1 MIAVVVVIV
10 ISALVVVFGPLDI
23 STSRRALVSEDFS
36 NQRKEQGFFRR
47 FGRPDIIVLLV
58 KGGSLNDR
66 RTAVDQLQLQ
76 FEEIPQLKGRVLG
89 RLGPEE
95 VAEIIFLYQPELLK
109 ALSEMVERHGKR
121 VLDGDLVA
129 WVRELEQTVQAGLD
143 RDQDV
148 GPPPSQESSNREPM
162 EQLAQFADLIRG
174 IDRVLKNGGN
184 RLPLAS
190 FGDADFDTGPHLD
203 AGGYLVDPDEK
214 YHFLL
219 IFPEL
224 QSDEGAYLA
233 PLVGRIRQA
242 RDRALAETGIENIS
256 AELTGEPIL
265 AVDELNIITKD
276 SILTSF
282 LSAFG
287 ILLFLYFAFRS
298 LRQTIVALVPLL
310 SGIVITLGVV
320 ELLYDGLNLV
330 TSSFMSVLMG
340 LGIDFGVHTT
350 YRFGEEQRAGRP
362 ASTAMRFALIGVG
375 PGIATGAIS
384 TILAFLTIIV
394 TDFTAYAQ
402 LGVIASV
409 GMGVMMVCTFL
420 MIPPLMRL
428 GTPRK
433 TIAAPELPGVSKI
446 VSLVG
451 KNPRTVL
458 VGAAIATVASVISFL
473 PKGPGY
479 NSRYYDFL
487 PKDTESYHVL
497 QQIETIEG
505 MGIAFANLE
514 VTSFDQAREL
524 TAKLKAAPEVGE
536 VQSVT
541 DLFPPLTEQRLVE
554 LKRGVERF
562 DKGKTPR
569 PQKTGKGST
578 EIKELLGAL
587 TDLQDGFDEV
597 AFALRQSGR
606 DPKDAKEVSQALVA
620 LKQTVIKLAREDRR
634 AFDSLEQ
641 RLAQVLHRALETARR
656 VAKRGQYAPED
667 LPPLFRHRFVSKD
680 SKRLA
685 VYAYPSSDIWDSKF
699 AQRFSDTIYSI
710 DANASGLAVDIRPYE
725 LLIINGFT
733 IASMLSLVLVA
744 FSTFLIFRNPFD
756 AALSMLPVIIG
767 VCWLLGLMKPLG
779 IAFSAANIV
788 ALPLL
793 FGTGLDAGAHMVHR
807 YRENRKQGGDA
818 VSLSVLV
825 RGTGAA
831 VIVASFTTMAGF
843 GALMAADYR
852 AMQDMGLLLTMGIG
866 LCLLSSLLVLPAL
879 LVVLRRVR
887 SES

>member
-1 MIAVVVVIV
+1 
-10 ISALVVVFGPLDI
+10 VFGPLDV

-36 NQRKEQGFFRR
+36 NQRKEQEFFRR

-58 KGGSLNDR
+58 RGGSQHER
-66 RTAVDQLQLQ
+66 RTTVDQLQLRL
-76 FEEIPQLKGRVLG
+76 EAIPQLEGRVLG
-89 RLGPEE
+89 QVGPQE
-95 VAEIIFLYQPELLK
+95 VAETIFLHQPALLK
-109 ALSEMVERHGKR
+109 TLAEMVERYGRR
-121 VLDGDLVA
+121 VLDGDSVA
-129 WVRELEQTVQAGLD
+129 WLREVERTVQANLD
-143 RDQDV
+143 PDVDRFAPRESRDT
-148 GPPPSQESSNREPM
+148 ETI
-162 EQLAQFADLIRG
+162 EQLASFADLIRG
-174 IDRVLKNGGN
+174 IDRVLRTGGN
-184 RLPLAS
+184 HLSIGS
-190 FGDADFDTGPHLD
+190 FGDRHIDTGPRLD
-203 AGGYLVDPDEK
+203 AAGYMVDPGETV
-214 YHFLL
+214 HFLL

-242 RDRALAETGIENIS
+242 RDRALDEIGIKGIS
-256 AELTGEPIL
+256 AEMTGEPIL
-265 AVDELNIITKD
+265 AVDELDIITKD
-276 SILTSF
+276 SMLTSF

-287 ILLFLYFAFRS
+287 ILLFLFFAFRS
-298 LRQTIVALVPLL
+298 FRQTIVALVPLL

-350 YRFGEEQRAGRP
+350 YRFGEEQRAGH
-362 ASTAMRFALIGVG
+362 SDSSAMRFALIGVG

-420 MIPPLMRL
+420 MIPPLMQL
-428 GTPRK
+428 GAGRK
-433 TIAAPELPGVSKI
+433 TVVAPELPGVSKV

-451 KNPRTVL
+451 KNPRIVL
-458 VGAAIATVASVISFL
+458 VCAVIATIASVISFL

-487 PKDTESYHVL
+487 PKDTESYRVL

-505 MGIAFANLE
+505 MGIVFANLE
-514 VTSFDQAREL
+514 ASSFDQAREL
-524 TAKLKAAPEVGE
+524 VAKLKAKPEVGE

-541 DLFPPLTEQRLVE
+541 DLFPPLTEQRLID
-554 LKRGVERF
+554 LKRGIELFDEAVTARPRRERIASR
-562 DKGKTPR
+562 DVK
-569 PQKTGKGST
+569 SL
-578 EIKELLGAL
+578 IGAL

-597 AFALRQSGR
+597 AFALKQSGR
-606 DPKDAKEVSQALVA
+606 DPKDAREVSRAVVG
-620 LKQTVIKLAREDRR
+620 LKQTVIQLARKDRH
-634 AFDSLEQ
+634 AFDALER
-641 RLAQVLHRALETARR
+641 RLAEVLRRALETARR
-656 VAKRGQYAPED
+656 VAKRAQYAPED
-667 LPPLFRHRFVSKD
+667 LPILFRHRFVSKD
-680 SKRLA
+680 GKRLA
-685 VYAYPSSDIWDSKF
+685 VYAYPASNIWDSEF
-699 AQRFSDTIYSI
+699 AQRFSDAIYSI

-725 LLIINGFT
+725 LLIINGFA

-744 FSTFLIFRNPFD
+744 LSTLLIFRNPLD

-767 VCWLLGLMKPLG
+767 VCWLLGLMKPFG

-788 ALPLL
+788 ALPIL

-818 VSLSVLV
+818 VSLSVFV
-825 RGTGAA
+825 GGTGAA
-831 VIVASFTTMAGF
+831 VILASLTTMAGF
-843 GALMAADYR
+843 GALMVADYR

-879 LVVLRRVR
+879 LVVIKRV
-887 SES
+887 